1 MTSVFC
7 GIDWA
12 TDHHDIAL
20 LDETGTLLAKLR
32 IDDSPQGL
40 AQLLDLLAHHGD
52 HPNNP
57 RTLDSFPWRPQ
68 LLKLWK
74 QGRRPVPAAS

>member
-32 IDDSPQGL
+32 IDDSPR
-40 AQLLDLLAHHGD
+40 A
-52 HPNNP
+52 
-57 RTLDSFPWRPQ
+57 
-68 LLKLWK
+68 
-74 QGRRPVPAAS
+74 